1 MTNQKQQQQK
11 TKKQKNKRKKKE
23 ASYTVEAVS
32 VTIILL
38 GEEAE
43 SGDLCEG
50 DPTQEKHQRQ
60 FLFPWTGLGG
70 WDGTAWNT
78 KHTHSLVKACTLS
91 LVL

>member
-1 MTNQKQQQQK
+1 LHIEALPPPKKTYNNDKSKTTTKNK
-11 TKKQKNKRKKKE
+11 TKTRKKKE
-23 ASYTVEAVS
+23 ANYAVEAVS

-60 FLFPWTGLGG
+60 FLFP
-70 WDGTAWNT
+70 
-78 KHTHSLVKACTLS
+78 
-91 LVL
+91 